1 MIYGNYYD
9 IELSDNNSRA
19 NQPDKI
25 LLKLKPHQL
34 TSLHKA
40 MEMETTGGIKYRFT
54 DRNSFLS
61 ISNMFYSHN
70 HMYENNY
77 LTDAENNSNTEINIS
92 TNVGILGDMVGYGKT
107 LIALSLIAGN
117 NLNNIYINN
126 NYTKTYNNYKNYS
139 YLNITC
145 SNNLIPKN
153 NNIINTTLVIVPRG
167 PVYVQWEKTITSN
180 TSLKVLAID
189 NLNFIK
195 KFLPKYDG
203 TNKQEIFNFFESY
216 DIVLIKNTT
225 LKILCDSYYNYNN
238 NFNIIKRWK
247 RIMIDEAHDIISK
260 IPSLQYYYLWLI
272 SGTYDD
278 ILKRINNNANNIIY
292 SNGIKEIMNDNF
304 INLMLVKNNYNFI
317 KNSFNIPDPIEKYYL
332 CKLPS
337 NISAIKNFISNS
349 ILEKINANDFAGA
362 IKDLGGK
369 NETEDNIIELVSKE
383 LKRDLF
389 NKETE
394 RDYISHLDIPAE
406 QKQQKLKNINHEIE
420 NQINKIN
427 DLTER
432 IKSLTAKNCIIC
444 MDTLTNPI
452 MLECTHLFCGKCVL
466 KWLATNKNCPYCRSN
481 ITGVDKLI
489 AIVSE
494 KTENTEIPEDNL
506 SKEETFLNIIKNKP
520 DGKFLVFS
528 KNDNGFDIIK
538 TKMMQNNIQFELLK
552 GNTSH
557 MMNILDKFKKGIINI
572 ILLNTQY
579 AGSGID
585 INYATDVIIFHSMGL
600 DKQQAIGRAQR
611 VGRNIPLHIHNLCYE
626 HEI

>member
-9 IELSDNNSRA
+9 IELSENNYTA
-19 NQPDKI
+19 YQPDKI

-40 MEMETTGGIKYRFT
+40 IEMESMGTIKYRFS

-61 ISNMFYSHN
+61 ISSNIFYNNLYSNHYSREQDINM
-70 HMYENNY
+70 
-77 LTDAENNSNTEINIS
+77 DINIS

-107 LIALSLIAGN
+107 LIALSIIAGN
-117 NLNNIYINN
+117 DTNNIHVNN
-126 NYTKTYNNYKNYS
+126 NYTKTYNNNKNYS
-139 YLNITC
+139 YLNVTC
-145 SNNLIPKN
+145 VNNLIPVA
-153 NNIINTTLVIVPRG
+153 NNIINSTLVIVPRG
-167 PVYVQWEKTITSN
+167 PVYIQWEQTIRNN
-180 TSLKVLAID
+180 TSLKVLAIE

-195 KFLPKYDG
+195 KHLPKYDG
-203 TNKQEIFNFFESY
+203 SNKQEIFDFFESY

-225 LKILCDSYYNYNN
+225 LKILCDSFYNFNN

-260 IPSLQYYYLWLI
+260 IPNMQYYYLWLI
-272 SGTYDD
+272 SGTYEN
-278 ILKRINNNANNIIY
+278 ILRRVNNSNNIIY
-292 SNGIKEIMNDNF
+292 SNGINELLNDNF

-317 KNSFNIPDPIEKYYL
+317 KNSFNIPEPIEKFYL
-332 CKLPS
+332 CKLPKDI
-337 NISAIKNFISNS
+337 NVVKNFISNA

-383 LKRDLF
+383 LKRELF

-394 RDYISHLDIPAE
+394 KNYINNLDISLE
-406 QKQQKLKNINHEIE
+406 QKQQKIRNLDIEIE
-420 NQINKIN
+420 NQKNKIN
-427 DLTER
+427 DLSER
-432 IKSLTAKNCIIC
+432 IKSLTSKNCIIC
-444 MDTLTNPI
+444 MDSLKNPI
-452 MLECTHLFCGKCVL
+452 MLECTHLFCGKCIL
-466 KWLATNKNCPYCRSN
+466 QWISTNNKCPYCRN
-481 ITGVDKLI
+481 PITGLDKLI
-489 AIVSE
+489 AIVNE
-494 KTENTEIPEDNL
+494 KKEDEEEKPEDNL

-528 KNDNGFDIIK
+528 KNDNGFENIK
-538 TKMMQNNIQFELLK
+538 LKMTENNINYELLK
-552 GNTSH
+552 GNTQH
-557 MMNILDKFKKGIINI
+557 MMNILDKFKKGYSNI

-611 VGRNIPLHIHNLCYE
+611 VGRTKPLHIHNLCYE

>member
-9 IELSDNNSRA
+9 IELSENNYTA
-19 NQPDKI
+19 YQPDKI

-40 MEMETTGGIKYRFT
+40 IEMESTGTIKYRFS

-61 ISNMFYSHN
+61 ISSNIFY
-70 HMYENNY
+70 NNLYSNSY
-77 LTDAENNSNTEINIS
+77 LHEEDINAEINIS

-107 LIALSLIAGN
+107 LIALSIIAGN
-117 NLNNIYINN
+117 DTNNIHVNN
-126 NYTKTYNNYKNYS
+126 NYTKTYNNSKNYS
-139 YLNITC
+139 YLNVTC
-145 SNNLIPKN
+145 VNNLIPVI
-153 NNIINTTLVIVPRG
+153 NNIINSTLVIVPRG
-167 PVYVQWEKTITSN
+167 PVYIQWEQTIRSN
-180 TSLKVLAID
+180 TSLKVLAIE

-195 KFLPKYDG
+195 KHLPKYDG
-203 TNKQEIFNFFESY
+203 NNKQEIFDFFESY
-216 DIVLIKNTT
+216 DVVLIKNTT
-225 LKILCDSYYNYNN
+225 LKILCDSYYNFNS

-260 IPSLQYYYLWLI
+260 IPNMQYYYLWLI
-272 SGTYDD
+272 SGTYEN
-278 ILKRINNNANNIIY
+278 ILRRVNNVNNIIY
-292 SNGIKEIMNDNF
+292 SNGINELMNDNF

-317 KNSFNIPDPIEKYYL
+317 KNSFNIPEPIEKFYL
-332 CKLPS
+332 CKLPEDI
-337 NISAIKNFISNS
+337 NVVKNFISNA

-394 RDYISHLDIPAE
+394 KNYINNLDISLE
-406 QKQQKLKNINHEIE
+406 QKQQKIRNIDIEIE
-420 NQINKIN
+420 NQKNKIN
-427 DLTER
+427 DLSER
-432 IKSLTAKNCIIC
+432 IKSLTSKNCIIC
-444 MDTLTNPI
+444 MDTLNNPI
-452 MLECTHLFCGKCVL
+452 MLECTHLFCGRCIL
-466 KWLATNKNCPYCRSN
+466 KWIPTNNKCPYCRTP
-481 ITGVDKLI
+481 ITGLDKLI
-489 AIVSE
+489 AIVNE
-494 KTENTEIPEDNL
+494 KKDNETAETTEKIL

-528 KNDNGFDIIK
+528 KNDNGFENIK
-538 TKMMQNNIQFELLK
+538 LKMTENNINYELLK
-552 GNTSH
+552 GNTQH
-557 MMNILDKFKKGIINI
+557 MMNILDKFKKGVSNI

-611 VGRNIPLHIHNLCYE
+611 VGRNKPLHIHNLCYE